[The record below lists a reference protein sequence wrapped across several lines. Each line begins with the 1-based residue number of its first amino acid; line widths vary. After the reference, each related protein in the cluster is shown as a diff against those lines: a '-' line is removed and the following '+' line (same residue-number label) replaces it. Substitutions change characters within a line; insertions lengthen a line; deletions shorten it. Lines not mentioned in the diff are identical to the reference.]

1 MPFREVTWRTGWNF
15 IGLQAAAA
23 LAYALFATLLAWC
36 LPTPHQ
42 GGMQLGLPLA
52 LALLLRLG
60 GRVWPGLALAML
72 WLAWREPGLL
82 AADRSLLA
90 LSCLAAALLGA
101 NLPPRRRLPFYRL
114 TDVLAF
120 LAGAVGLAS
129 LLAALGRVF
138 ALLPAYRH
146 ALTEL
151 AWLGARMWLG
161 NAVLLL
167 TVTPVLLLAGRGARN
182 GPGTACWRETS
193 LVAGV
198 TLLLAALVCCGLHGQ
213 GGHYAILPYLFI
225 MPLLWLAFR
234 SELRLAHGLSLAI
247 VALALTGVR
256 LGVGALAIATP
267 EESLLNVALL
277 ALVQSVTL
285 LVFGALLDE
294 RRQVE
299 RRLLLANQSLEAK
312 VGERTRQL
320 AESES
325 RLRLMADAA
334 PFPLTMNRLAG
345 GELIYANERA
355 EELFGASLRPER
367 ALRVQDFYVHAGE
380 REEVAQALR
389 VRGRVEDKE
398 VRLKDAQ
405 GREFWAQ
412 ISCATVKSDK
422 TWYVINGV
430 NDISERKRLEQSLQ
444 DANTALRRQVDEIEL
459 LQQGLRE
466 QALRDPLTGLFNRR
480 HLDEI
485 LPRVLDHMLA
495 LHRDVAVLMVDADH
509 FKRVN
514 DTYGHRCGDVVLTA
528 LGAYLSDHFRS
539 GDIVCRYGGEEFFV
553 LLPGASLEAAFV
565 KAQKLCET
573 VRQME
578 IEALGHTLSV
588 TLSIGLAL
596 CPLHGEDA
604 ESVVLAADEALYQ
617 AKQQGRD
624 RVCVAAP
631 LQTLLS

>member
-1 MPFREVTWRTGWNF
+1 MPFRDMPWRAWAAYAV
-15 IGLQAAAA
+15 LQAGIAAGYAGFAA
-23 LAYALFATLLAWC
+23 LLEAC
-36 LPTPHQ
+36 LPSPHPP
-42 GGMQLGLPLA
+42 GLQLGLPLA
-52 LALLLRLG
+52 LALLLRQG
-60 GRVWPGLALAML
+60 GRVWPGLALGML
-72 WLAWREPGLL
+72 WLAWREPGLQ
-82 AADRSLLA
+82 AADKVLLA
-90 LSCLAAALLGA
+90 LSGLGAALLGA
-101 NLPPRRRLPFYRL
+101 NLPPRRRLPFFRL
-114 TDVLAF
+114 SDVLAF
-120 LAGAVGLAS
+120 LGGAVALSS
-129 LLAALGRVF
+129 LLATLGRVF
-138 ALLPAYRH
+138 AWMPAYAHR
-146 ALTEL
+146 LPEL
-151 AWLGARMWLG
+151 AWSGAQLWLG
-161 NAVLLL
+161 NAALLL
-167 TVTPVLLLAGRGARN
+167 ALAPVLLLAGSHGRGR
-182 GPGTACWRETS
+182 PGAACWRETS
-193 LVAGV
+193 LVAGA
-198 TLLLAALVCCGLHGQ
+198 TLLLAILVCCGLNGR

-234 SELRLAHGLSLAI
+234 SELLLAHGLSLAI
-247 VALALTGVR
+247 VALVLAGAGLGSGALTIA
-256 LGVGALAIATP
+256 GAG
-267 EESLLNVALL
+267 ESLLNAALL
-277 ALVQSVTL
+277 ALVQAVTL
-285 LVFGALLDE
+285 LVFGALLEE

-299 RRLLLANQSLEAK
+299 RRLLQANQSLEAK
-312 VGERTRQL
+312 VSERTSQL
-320 AESES
+320 AESEA

-334 PFPLTMNRLAG
+334 PFPLAMNRLAG

-355 EELFGASLRPER
+355 EELFGASLQPER
-367 ALRVQDFYVHAGE
+367 ALKVQDFYVHAGE
-380 REEVAQALR
+380 RDEVAQALR

-412 ISCATVKSDK
+412 ISCAMVKSDK
-422 TWYVINGV
+422 IWYVINGV
-430 NDISERKRLEQSLQ
+430 SDISERKQLEQSLH
-444 DANTALRRQVDEIEL
+444 DANAALRRQVDEIEV

-514 DTYGHRCGDVVLTA
+514 DTYGHRCGDLVLTA

-553 LLPGASLEAAFV
+553 LLPGASLEAAFT
-565 KAQKLCET
+565 KAQLLCEA
-573 VRQME
+573 VRRME
-578 IEALGHTLSV
+578 IDAQGHTLSV

-631 LQTLLS
+631 LSQALS